1 MIHEESAGGVIVYQG
16 KVLVARNRF
25 GNWIF
30 PKGHLELNETAAEAA
45 LREVEE
51 EVGLK
56 AEIQEPI
63 GQTHYQFSSSGKMH
77 SKTVYWYWMR
87 VKDPLYTLNRRE
99 GFVDAVFAP
108 VEEVQAM
115 LAHDNDRLL
124 LESIAERI
132 KAEETKIIEH
142 QHSTI

>member
-1 MIHEESAGGVIVYQG
+1 VIHEESAGGVIVYKG

-25 GNWIF
+25 GNWVF

-45 LREVEE
+45 LREVDE

-63 GQTHYQFSSSGKMH
+63 GQTNYQFSSSGKLH
-77 SKTVYWYWMR
+77 SKTVHWFWMR
-87 VKDPLYTLNRRE
+87 VLDPLYTLNRRE

-132 KAEETKIIEH
+132 KAEEKDILEH
-142 QHSTI
+142 NNPTI